1 MADNNEFVTA
11 IDNALVPWQELVA
24 QCLCANNMDKKA
36 IIKLPCKLTIKDH
49 MDVNA
54 ICFVKC
60 GKTIHTIFA
69 NYEDG
74 KCPDFC
80 VTDAVKEEINK
91 YL

>member
-1 MADNNEFVTA
+1 
-11 IDNALVPWQELVA
+11 
-24 QCLCANNMDKKA
+24 
-36 IIKLPCKLTIKDH
+36 

-80 VTDAVKEEINK
+80 VTDAVKEEIIK